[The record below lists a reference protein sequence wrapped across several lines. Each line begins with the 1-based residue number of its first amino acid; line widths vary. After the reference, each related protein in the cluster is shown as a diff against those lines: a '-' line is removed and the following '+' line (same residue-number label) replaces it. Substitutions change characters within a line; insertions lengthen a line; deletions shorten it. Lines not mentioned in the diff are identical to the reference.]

1 MGIMHPHTPHLISFF
16 LSDAKRKKLSK
27 ERKTRDCLITTKLN
41 LKRVNSLNLRHCGLD
56 PQSHYRSNNTRF
68 VVVSLSS
75 NYYYPSPCPSPTR
88 GEGIIFFV
96 RFSALKIAC
105 PPDFCSSVSV
115 YFPLLRE
122 GNILIT
128 FLCIKKT
135 THF

>member
-75 NYYYPSPCPSPTR
+75 NYYYPSPCPSPTS

-96 RFSALKIAC
+96 HKAHRK
-105 PPDFCSSVSV
+105 
-115 YFPLLRE
+115 
-122 GNILIT
+122 
-128 FLCIKKT
+128 
-135 THF
+135 